1 MDPGID
7 MECPNCK
14 RSLGEGATYCA
25 YCGWRVGGGTLDRAT
40 TNLVSVGKEA
50 ARAGLQVLERAG
62 RAIEPVVEK
71 GVKTVSQA
79 TRPVVEKAKPHVEK
93 ASKTIER
100 AVEKGARAT
109 KKVAHKSAEVAER
122 AARKMKE
129 KTR

>member
-1 MDPGID
+1 

-14 RSLGEGATYCA
+14 RALDAGATYCA
-25 YCGWRVGGGTLDRAT
+25 YCGWRVGGGMLDRAA
-40 TNLVSVGKEA
+40 TNLVAVGKEA
-50 ARAGLQVLERAG
+50 AQTGLRILEKAG

-71 GVKTVSQA
+71 GVKTVADA
-79 TRPVVEKAKPHVEK
+79 TRPLVEKAKPHVEK

-122 AARKMKE
+122 AARKLKE
-129 KTR
+129 KAR